1 MMMINAD
8 DDDEGED
15 GEKEGNKRK
24 TRERLG
30 FVNTALG
37 LFINPVNPISP
48 HEINATIVPT

>member
-24 TRERLG
+24 TREHLG

-37 LFINPVNPISP
+37 LFINPVNPHITP
-48 HEINATIVPT
+48 